1 MQQYKT
7 KYKKQLSFVKYVLK
21 YIYAEI
27 RNKDELYFSF
37 FLFIKSNLIS
47 MIQILCA
54 TKTFKMNI
62 INIKKLKYQN

>member
-37 FLFIKSNLIS
+37 FYL
-47 MIQILCA
+47 
-54 TKTFKMNI
+54 
-62 INIKKLKYQN
+62 